1 MIGWKKEVLM
11 GVPFKDIVVYL
22 DGSESSL
29 TATMYAIKL
38 AKENNA
44 KLTAVYVVNTKA
56 LGELVKA
63 GIFVAVERDEY
74 QRDLQSDADRYLRH
88 ASKLALQKEV
98 ELDPVKL
105 EGTVHVV
112 VRSLLKERNA
122 DLLVL
127 GGITDIRSRREELAS
142 DTDRLMRT
150 APCPVLVV
158 RDDDDIWFEFE
169 S

>member
-1 MIGWKKEVLM
+1 M

-38 AKENNA
+38 AKENAA

-56 LGELVKA
+56 LSELVKA
-63 GIFVAVERDEY
+63 GIFVATERDEY
-74 QRDLQSDADRYLRH
+74 HRDLQSDADRYLRH
-88 ASKLALQKEV
+88 ASKLAQQKEV
-98 ELDPVKL
+98 EIETVKL
-105 EGTVHVV
+105 EGTIHVV
-112 VRSLLKERNA
+112 VRALLKEKNA

-150 APCPVLVV
+150 SPCPVLVV